1 MEPGSRPA
9 GFDAGDAAGAMPEP
23 IEIARFEEA
32 RLTEALAHI
41 APVVERL
48 AGGVMARGERGSWMN
63 KSTGFAMQHATP
75 ADQRS
80 ESPGPSPNPA
90 DTISRIIEFYES
102 AALEPRVEV
111 SAYADMAWVRA
122 LGDAGFSVQRFA
134 NVLVRPLGDAGRL
147 AAEAVAAVDGL
158 TIAAVDPADAASVE
172 AYARTGTAGFA
183 RPDRPSTD
191 LDLGVWAKALERPGT
206 IALLARV
213 DGVPAS
219 AGIVEVTAPYA
230 TLFGLSVLPA
240 FRRRGIQRAMQ
251 LARLDHARRLG
262 ATFATITSDPNG
274 PTERNARRV
283 GFTPMFARA
292 ILVRPGPG
300 LTPVAW

>member
-9 GFDAGDAAGAMPEP
+9 GFDAGDAAGAMPDP

-32 RLTEALAHI
+32 RLTDALAHI
-41 APVVERL
+41 APVVERF
-48 AGGVMARGERGSWMN
+48 AGGVMARGEPGSWMN
-63 KSTGFAMQHATP
+63 KSMGFAMQQAMA

-80 ESPGPSPNPA
+80 ESPRPSPA
-90 DTISRIIEFYES
+90 DTTSRIIKFYES
-102 AALEPRVEV
+102 AAIEPRVEV

-122 LGDAGFSVQRFA
+122 LGDAGFRVLRFA

-147 AAEAVAAVDGL
+147 AAEAIAAVDGL
-158 TIAAVDPADAASVE
+158 TIEAVDPADAASVE

-183 RPDRPSTD
+183 RPGRPSTD
-191 LDLGVWAKALERPGT
+191 LDLGVWARALERPGT

-230 TLFGLSVLPA
+230 TLFGLSVLPD

-251 LARLDHARRLG
+251 LARLDHARRVG

>member
-1 MEPGSRPA
+1 MDPA
-9 GFDAGDAAGAMPEP
+9 ADVPISAAGAGAIPEP
-23 IEIARFEEA
+23 IEIARLEER
-32 RLTEALAHI
+32 RLADALEHI
-41 APVVERL
+41 APHSQRF
-48 AGGVMARGERGSWMN
+48 AGGIVARAEPGSWMN
-63 KSTGFAMQHATP
+63 RGVGFGL
-75 ADQRS
+75 D
-80 ESPGPSPNPA
+80 GPVPEGTL
-90 DTISRIIEFYES
+90 DRIARFYET

-122 LGDAGFSVQRFA
+122 LGDAGFCVRRFA
-134 NVLVRPLGDAGRL
+134 NVLVRPLADAGRL
-147 AAEAVAAVDGL
+147 AADAIAAVDGL
-158 TIAAVDPADAASVE
+158 TVETVDHADPASVG

-183 RPDRPSTD
+183 RPGLPSTD
-191 LDLGVWAKALERPGT
+191 LDLGVWARALERTGT

-219 AGIVEVTAPYA
+219 AGIVELTPPYA

-262 ATFATITSDPNG
+262 ATFATITSDPDG
-274 PTERNARRV
+274 PTERNARRI
-283 GFTPMFARA
+283 GFAPMFARA
-292 ILVRPGPG
+292 ILARSGPG